1 MNLSAAAAGTAL
13 RAANIALFVLWLWGL
28 TRRGLLASLA
38 LPGAVAAVWAAASAA
53 LAFCRAALPR
63 TAEAALV
70 AGDIA
75 LVWWASSW
83 TGTHQPDALLALL
96 VPVFVAA
103 VRLPA
108 VWAAPLGAGSLAAW
122 AAVTPPPL
130 LDAAYRAAFLA
141 AAPWGLAFYAKS
153 ALRSRAAAVHERT
166 ALAKSLFFHE
176 FLSLTLFQL
185 RDYLVS
191 MSSVSQHLEKTAAGP
206 DRDLAAKL
214 ARAIAEMAGKLRR
227 MSDAVEAH
235 TTTRRPSKAPEWS
248 LAELVRECVE
258 TSTTAYPVSRLAA
271 RWWVDPRLPPLSGDR
286 DAAAAALTAVLE
298 NSMEAFVDAKRGGTL
313 TVSAM
318 LAGENAVIECSD
330 DAGGLPSAAESEVF
344 KPLFTT
350 KSARGGIG
358 LGLAM
363 SRRLLERTGG
373 TMSVRSEAGRTLAR
387 LELPLKAGLPKV
399 RNEEST
405 WAGRRSSSS

>member
-1 MNLSAAAAGTAL
+1 MNLSAAAAGAAL
-13 RAANIALFVLWLWGL
+13 RAANVALFVLWLWSL

-38 LPGAVAAVWAAASAA
+38 VPGAVAAVWAAGNFA
-53 LAFCRAALPR
+53 LAFRRREPPRA
-63 TAEAALV
+63 AEAALI
-70 AGDIA
+70 AGDLA
-75 LVWWASSW
+75 LVWWAATW
-83 TGTHQPDALLALL
+83 TGTHQPDAHLALL
-96 VPVFVAA
+96 VPTFMAA
-103 VRLPA
+103 VRLPPS
-108 VWAAPLGAGSLAAW
+108 WAGALGLCALAAW
-122 AAVTPPPL
+122 AGVTPPPR
-130 LDAAYRAAFLA
+130 LDAAYRGVFLA
-141 AAPWGLAFYAKS
+141 AAPWGLALFARS

-191 MSSVSQHLEKTAAGP
+191 MSSLSQHLEKTASAGP
-206 DRDLAAKL
+206 ERELAGKL
-214 ARAIAEMAGKLRR
+214 ARAIAEMSGKLSR

-235 TTTRRPSKAPEWS
+235 TTTRRPSKAPEWR

-258 TSTTAYPVSRLAA
+258 SAAASYPVAGLKA
-271 RWWVDPRLPPLSGDR
+271 RWWVDPRIPPLSGDR

-298 NSMEAFVDAKRGGTL
+298 NSMEAFLEAGRGGTL
-313 TVSAM
+313 SVSAM
-318 LAGENAVIECSD
+318 LDGERAVLECAD
-330 DAGGLPSAAESEVF
+330 DAGGLPAAAEAELF

-363 SRRLLERTGG
+363 ARRLLERTGG
-373 TMSVRSEAGRTLAR
+373 TMAVRGEGGRVLAR
-387 LELPLKAGLPKV
+387 LEVPLKAGLPKV

-405 WAGRRSSSS
+405 WAGRRSS